1 MKLAKAKKEDIDAL
15 GYLAGAVATMRDG
28 GVPPEEEGEDWED
41 IGHSLMW
48 LLDDDLSPSEQE
60 EALSLCQRC
69 LRHLFKIAEKGSLLR
84 AATNLDAVFM
94 PENKIINPDS
104 DILET
109 HPDID
114 RGLADTRRLNWL
126 FNPENKDA
134 ASTLFA
140 NCVDKRSDDFRAAID
155 EASEQS

>member
-1 MKLAKAKKEDIDAL
+1 
-15 GYLAGAVATMRDG
+15 
-28 GVPPEEEGEDWED
+28 
-41 IGHSLMW
+41 MW

-60 EALSLCQRC
+60 EALSFCQRC
-69 LRHLFKIAEKGSLLR
+69 LRHLFKIADKGSLLR

-114 RGLADTRRLNWL
+114 RGLADTRRLDWL
-126 FNPENKDA
+126 FNPENKEA